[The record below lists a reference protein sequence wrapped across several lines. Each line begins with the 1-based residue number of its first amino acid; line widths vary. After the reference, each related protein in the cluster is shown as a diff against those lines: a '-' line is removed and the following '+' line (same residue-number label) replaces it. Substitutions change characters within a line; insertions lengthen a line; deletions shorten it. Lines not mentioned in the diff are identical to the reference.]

1 MRESQGDGWIG
12 RPLKRRE
19 DHRLLTGAGA
29 FVDDM
34 TPPGC
39 LHVALLRSPHAHARI
54 AHLDVEPARQAPR
67 TLLVVTGKDVA
78 HLAPMPVARLVPDM
92 RVPPHPILAESQV
105 HAVGMPVAAVVAEDV
120 YAAYDALDL
129 IAVDYEPLPGLAEPE
144 AALASGAS
152 AQARAQATSRPSPST
167 AAKPAT
173 KPAKRTS
180 SPPAPDPRKPAVPA
194 APVPAVD
201 SGPKVLINREVFSYD
216 GDGRRDP
223 FVSLLTTSDLKP
235 LLTDLK
241 LVGVAYDPRGQN
253 SVAVLRDI
261 TSRDQYKV
269 RVGQTIGRMRVA
281 AIQPKA
287 VIFTIEEFGY
297 SRQELL
303 PIAPPDSSKM
313 RLRQ

>member
-1 MRESQGDGWIG
+1 MKHSIS
-12 RPLKRRE
+12 
-19 DHRLLTGAGA
+19 
-29 FVDDM
+29 
-34 TPPGC
+34 
-39 LHVALLRSPHAHARI
+39 VALVFVS
-54 AHLDVEPARQAPR
+54 
-67 TLLVVTGKDVA
+67 
-78 HLAPMPVARLVPDM
+78 
-92 RVPPHPILAESQV
+92 
-105 HAVGMPVAAVVAEDV
+105 
-120 YAAYDALDL
+120 
-129 IAVDYEPLPGLAEPE
+129 
-144 AALASGAS
+144 ALASGAS
-152 AQARAQATSRPSPST
+152 AQARAQATSRPTPNT
-167 AAKPAT
+167 AARPAAKAPAT
-173 KPAKRTS
+173 PPTKTATP
-180 SPPAPDPRKPAVPA
+180 PLPAPDTT
-194 APVPAVD
+194 
-201 SGPKVLINREVFSYD
+201 PKVLINREVFQYE

-261 TSRDQYKV
+261 TSKDQYKV

-303 PIAPPDSSKM
+303 PIAPPDSTKM

>member
-1 MRESQGDGWIG
+1 M
-12 RPLKRRE
+12 KRSI
-19 DHRLLTGAGA
+19 T
-29 FVDDM
+29 F
-34 TPPGC
+34 
-39 LHVALLRSPHAHARI
+39 AL
-54 AHLDVEPARQAPR
+54 VF
-67 TLLVVTGKDVA
+67 
-78 HLAPMPVARLVPDM
+78 
-92 RVPPHPILAESQV
+92 
-105 HAVGMPVAAVVAEDV
+105 VAAM
-120 YAAYDALDL
+120 
-129 IAVDYEPLPGLAEPE
+129 
-144 AALASGAS
+144 ASGAS
-152 AQARAQATSRPSPST
+152 AQARAQATSKPSPNT
-167 AAKPAT
+167 AAKPVT
-173 KPAKRTS
+173 NRTS
-180 SPPAPDPRKPAVPA
+180 RPPAPDPKKPAVA
-194 APVPAVD
+194 TAPVPAVD
-201 SGPKVLINREVFSYD
+201 SGPKVLINREVFAYD

-235 LLTDLK
+235 LLSDLK

>member
-1 MRESQGDGWIG
+1 M
-12 RPLKRRE
+12 KRSISFA
-19 DHRLLTGAGA
+19 LV
-29 FVDDM
+29 FV
-34 TPPGC
+34 
-39 LHVALLRSPHAHARI
+39 
-54 AHLDVEPARQAPR
+54 
-67 TLLVVTGKDVA
+67 
-78 HLAPMPVARLVPDM
+78 
-92 RVPPHPILAESQV
+92 
-105 HAVGMPVAAVVAEDV
+105 
-120 YAAYDALDL
+120 
-129 IAVDYEPLPGLAEPE
+129 

-173 KPAKRTS
+173 KPATKRAS
-180 SPPAPDPRKPAVPA
+180 PPPAPDPRKPAVPA

-253 SVAVLRDI
+253 SVAVLRDV

>member
-1 MRESQGDGWIG
+1 M
-12 RPLKRRE
+12 KRSISFA
-19 DHRLLTGAGA
+19 LV
-29 FVDDM
+29 FV
-34 TPPGC
+34 
-39 LHVALLRSPHAHARI
+39 
-54 AHLDVEPARQAPR
+54 
-67 TLLVVTGKDVA
+67 
-78 HLAPMPVARLVPDM
+78 
-92 RVPPHPILAESQV
+92 
-105 HAVGMPVAAVVAEDV
+105 
-120 YAAYDALDL
+120 
-129 IAVDYEPLPGLAEPE
+129 

-173 KPAKRTS
+173 KPATKRAS
-180 SPPAPDPRKPAVPA
+180 LPPAPDPRKPAVPA
-194 APVPAVD
+194 APNPAVD

-253 SVAVLRDI
+253 SVAVLRDV